1 EIFNK
6 FESKVTA
13 PRNPKLIR
21 TTELPKQRMT
31 PSMYMREMNM
41 NTEQKLADTHE
52 MRLPRV
58 VALLDMSETT
68 HQKVSYVDI
77 EEAMFQPFPSEIY
90 FQNFEPFQTYEVPL
104 LVRNNDK
111 VPRLVKV
118 VQNDSPYF
126 KIISPDDVS
135 HKVAPG
141 MASIFKIQFT
151 PEMKKDYHHELICM
165 TEREKFIVP
174 VFGIGARAI
183 LDFPDEVNFG
193 VCPVKHNTQKVLFV
207 RNIGNKEAKCSFLV
221 DPPFSVST
229 SSGLLAVGDSMQVTV
244 EFKAMKVGDHQKDLI
259 IRYNTGEDVHVALYG
274 ASADS
279 NVRLDK
285 NSLRIDNTFIFMA
298 NQRTVTIH
306 NRSNVLVH
314 YKWSPF
320 PTLEDEEMQKQKF
333 CSELTE
339 EENQEQDRFLEE
351 CIVDPTLRDRLA
363 ILTRTFDNRR
373 NIVKDDPLLFND
385 DVFKLYPL
393 EGDIWPNSTAEAT
406 IVFKPTAAKTY
417 QQTIFCD
424 ITGRETR
431 LPLKVKGCGMGPKL
445 HLSFDVIDIGNVFAS
460 SSHTY
465 EAILVNKGDIDA
477 IFNLVPERESSV
489 SRFSEFR
496 FEPVEGIVLPS
507 GHQALEFTFRS
518 ERLGSFQQDFSFSV
532 DGSPDQIKLTVK
544 GNVIGPTFHFDVPR
558 LRFGTVS
565 YGFNHTK
572 ICTLVNTSLVPMTF
586 VLRIPGDGKGEPSI
600 SSLSCLED
608 NLFNE
613 IGASAKINSPRE
625 FDITPVQGTIR
636 PQSEARIQVTLCS
649 NTLKRYDC
657 QLVVDVKGVGKE
669 ILSLPISAK
678 SVVPNIQVLTPHL
691 DFGRCFINHPYQ
703 LKAKLVNDTDLA
715 AKYDLVPQ
723 VREELTTVVYGS
735 SATKGLIEPHSEV
748 NVPILIQ
755 AQDVDDQEVT
765 AYFSI
770 FGSPEPPLVCFLSC
784 IGEGPVVHITPESM
798 NWGQT
803 EVLTPSV
810 KTVELSNESLI
821 PADFI
826 AQMMRSDSIWK
837 VEPEQ
842 GTVPPESVLI
852 VSVTA
857 MLDDCI
863 RFTDKLTVTVIKG
876 PTVTIPVHAYGHG
889 TTIVAEPPLTP
900 AVSLGPHFAKSKCI
914 RRFRLTN
921 RGRRHQALTWSTDG
935 FVKPKSKRENHAAN
949 AKDSQIFNNYGKKT
963 MAAPPPP
970 PEPVFQLRPTRLALE
985 PGQSAMVTLEGYC
998 DVPRQVC
1005 ETLLCHAIIGKA
1017 NGKERIIR
1025 SAIRAD
1031 FISPVLELSKDKI
1044 EFRVD
1049 KRPDDVTA
1057 LTPKT
1062 RTFVARNISSLPLTC
1077 VLHVEYPFQI
1087 LDFYGSPQSQL
1098 EINLAISQELEIT
1111 VRFDPAFKD
1120 DLVSRVAE
1128 GEVKI
1133 SYKEHPHMDSVKLKG
1148 EVNFP
1153 NLDFDKST
1161 IDFGCILN
1169 DTEVA
1174 RYVDITNTSPLPVAY
1189 RWSFVVTEGEQNIR
1203 WVFIIILMDF
1213 FYYYLK
1219 KILYC
1224 SNQEENIDLPP
1235 STEWSKEELAQHDEV
1250 IQQALEEER
1259 RRTAS
1264 RISSRSQP
1272 SHPFNTR
1279 AADLP
1284 LLPWLQPGA
1293 SHVPNGVE
1301 EVFDILPLYG
1311 TLEPG
1316 ETQRVTFTYYGHAD
1330 VSCNARAVCEVQG
1343 GPKYDVKLEGEAS
1356 LIEYKFDRADVDCLG
1371 TQMFD
1376 QVAVGELRLE
1386 NTGRVGF
1393 NFVGLAGLGRS
1404 GPSPGVPVL
1413 KPSSGHVPAFSDTTL
1428 VLYLPGIPEHVHK
1441 SIQIQV
1447 AHFEPAIINVLG
1459 EGVFPRLALDLPRFI
1474 PEDERYASLVKEA
1487 KENLEHETNKQ
1498 PPGSLQSRLSTP
1510 RKIAKENEF
1519 DQNNQFNS
1527 NIHMEVE
1534 RLLLREFASENQ
1546 HFLAPGS
1553 VPDPSSGGKSKK
1565 KKKFPRVRLTDYLLD
1580 FGYVVLGNVRSHI
1593 VRATNTSHFPISF
1606 SADRSSVSHSGFSVE
1621 LDRVKQLPGA
1631 PDHETVDFKVTFDP
1645 RGANIGIGPI
1655 EAVIPVNI
1663 LGGPQICMRLR
1674 AHVAVPDLSVSN
1686 DVVDFEDVQCGQCK
1700 VVTVQLHNEQH
1711 VRCEWTSINS
1721 DRRDNIDKHVPM
1733 HLRRKLRKENKP
1745 KPNHFEM
1752 MPSHGFL
1759 APGQRMNVQIKFM
1772 PTEERHYSQRLLIH
1786 ITQGTSR
1793 VSISVRGSGL
1803 EPQLDFEPNLVEFG
1817 PILPHGVGD
1826 EVDVVVRNPTPFSVE
1841 LYSLDFDKQYLHE
1854 EKILRMMKG
1863 YDEHS
1868 NLLLP
1873 PRRCGEDLPPEL
1885 LGFYQEQEEKI
1896 EAAKI
1901 KSETEVSKTE
1911 GDETEDD
1918 TADVDVAPSSVGVP
1932 ADESAIIKEET
1943 QSRSELDLLNLS
1955 LISYCLEQCAIVQDE
1970 MDSPRSR
1977 SMVGVGDLEITPV
1990 SAAIARHLGIDLS
2003 PEGRAARNR
2012 RGIAVIV
2019 HGPPTSGKTNTSVLL
2034 AKTYGAARLTID
2046 GIIMEAISSGT
2057 SQAGLRARELCA
2069 NTARGL
2075 REEEADG
2082 TNMPGGLSV
2091 EAVTAHT
2098 GAGHSIAERQHPFY
2112 KVGICNKIFPPYTGT
2127 DSKMGGTSVISGP
2140 ANKKTNS
2147 HQVPS
2152 SPPPP
2157 VAPIARRLSV
2167 SASVAGEEGLV
2178 SCVLPEDL
2186 LVEIISE
2193 RIQLNDCH
2201 QGVVFDGLE
2210 TLFSGSHQATAL
2222 ALLKSINNRKHIYFV
2237 SQKLDYNVVRARQR
2251 AKAEE
2256 TAKSAEAEEE
2266 QRRNRLEDM
2275 DEDEY
2280 DALPEEEK
2288 EAIDQKRLE
2297 AKRLRLRREA
2307 EERNERERLERERVA
2322 LLEERRLEEES
2333 SKKKGRKSKQADG
2346 VPSGPPGGAKDK
2358 GQPLKTVA
2366 SVAIVGQQSLHDI
2379 DKRPESRATERPE
2392 SIADD
2397 GKKTKKGKNRP
2408 VSEDG
2413 LKESID
2419 DVKDDRSDA
2428 EKMMQQRFKLFD
2440 LSLKDLSNVLEHWD
2454 RSQLIVNRS
2463 STPEGGGGAN
2473 TATSRDK
2480 APPSGKKGSKKE
2492 REKERLER
2500 ERQEK
2505 ERAEKEKADRERI
2518 EKEKADRE
2526 KQRMEEGIEVDGQGS
2541 ADVFDGIGVP
2551 HIQLDANDPENPCCK
2566 QILELGKLPTVND
2579 VLDGLGLGPK
2589 GPPIPPPAM
2598 FSVIPFPVKRKPPS
2612 GDKAQHY
2619 EFVASSPDDP
2629 NIGVDDQASKEPEPP
2644 PEEPT
2649 PSEVTRWS
2657 ESRKEDPAPP
2667 SRKGKNARTG
2677 TGRKSSPR
2685 RSRRGSTDG
2694 GKISPPIPI
2703 TPGSEADQSSVMGE
2717 SSDFKVVKLSHFRWV
2732 VPAYGETILRV
2743 RFSSEELGQF
2753 DQTLNFEIVGT
2764 RRRYQ
2769 VFCRGVCSF
2778 PTICRE
2784 PRIVFPHRKK
2794 TKPRPE
2800 ETVAKKY
2807 ILQEE
2812 VFEFGPLLC
2821 GKTRERYKEGRYPEN
2836 MEQLTIMNT
2845 SPLPANI
2852 SFCFQHDSNATTFL
2866 LDPPNISLEP
2876 NESKALSVW
2885 AYPKTA
2891 GRFMDC
2897 IVCCVRENPEPICF
2911 NVACHGVR
2919 PELELD
2925 RKHLH
2930 FDKVLLHRKD
2940 TRTLYLRNSTM
2951 LAVAWKVAGMENM
2964 GDDFSLNQDVGV
2976 IEPRCEFALQLHFR
2990 ATKAMNLKKTIR
3002 LEISD
3007 VENIMGLVQTE
3018 NVQVTAEAYD
3028 VALDMSFPKGADGGL
3043 DFGTIRVMDESKQ
3056 TCSLKN
3062 KGKYEIGFNFLFE
3075 KHAPNCPPVD
3085 ELFSVL
3091 PQKGTLIPNDRPT
3104 QVQVIFRS
3112 RTEITIRDVPLLKCQ
3127 VIEPNIGDGKE
3138 IIASIPIKLAVRSL
3152 FTKYVIFPS
3161 TDINFGPMV
3170 INTKKTRTFTIEN
3183 KGEFDFKYTIV
3194 KMIREA
3200 PNVRPRPMVLGGRRA
3215 KSRDGSSSTRGGR
3228 AASIRQDMGSNQT
3241 RLLVGTFTVYPGFG
3255 TILPGGVQNITV
3267 DNVAENT
3274 GKSEEFLSID
3284 ISDRD
3289 PVDNA
3294 SGIPYRLLAE
3304 GCVPSINTGDITS
3317 IFEEHRICKN
3327 LHAFSDS
3334 QEFLE
3339 GSGVY
3344 GEEDGKFVFC
3354 NVVVGRKSYA
3364 RFKISNTNKV
3374 AVDVS
3379 ITVKALSNKVAAR
3392 IHDIFEVEPSKIQIQ
3407 PHNFMYATVSF
3418 CPPAMNSYSCNF
3430 EANVDGLPSS
3440 VAKGRNLSFEITGE
3454 GNLPRVTVMSPKVRN
3469 KSGEPLLVFQRLLL
3483 QRTES
3488 LPLVLKNEG
3497 TFPSKVLTSVG
3508 ETRAVFPMHNTRDTS
3523 KICALG
3529 LLAPSHKRK
3538 WPYTASVVL
3547 TPGEEARFNVTFTP
3561 MMYRV
3566 YNGQI
3571 KISIVD
3577 NLFEEHRIQ
3586 LYGEGFKDD
3595 VTFDN
3600 LHSDGDMASLAGD
3613 DGIIDTDGLPKQ
3625 MTAEPSSG
3633 GSGGRGESLMFGDC
3647 DVGVAKDRSFMLTNH
3662 SQTDAVRFQWS
3673 EHDNVKFVP
3682 TVGHIHPGCSK
3693 DITVTFKA
3701 DQPVELKKTI
3711 IKCSLVKINFP
3722 GPIEMVT
3729 DWDDRMRTVKW
3740 VDVASLDPKKAGSR
3754 PEIIETEKEPDHL
3767 VAEESSRC
3775 LELFAWAKSDHAKL
3789 DCDTTSIT
3797 FKDTLMFQAR
3807 LFEFTMC
3814 NTGQVALQYDWQL
3827 VMEALSIPGTT
3838 SCSTDLDGRPST
3850 ANQSSRSAGG
3860 DSSLR
3865 SLVTDD
3871 DAMPF
3876 SISPS
3881 CGKIAAGSKQVFL
3894 ARFSPHEVTE
3904 YQARLLCTIPNLPAS
3919 IQEPS
3924 IKLRGRSLMPYC
3936 HFDLPESDYL
3946 SSSRRNPELSGP
3958 AGAQPGTTL
3967 DPNTRVIEF
3976 NSIGVN
3982 VKNTCKFWIMNPTSS
3997 TYSFRWI
4004 CDDVTDA
4011 RVAPNF
4017 SCKLLEGQLISGKKL
4032 EMCFEFLPNSLDTKE
4047 SFWKFVILEQN
4058 ISIPFLLVG
4067 HTHEPKV
4074 SLSASHINFNDL
4086 LVGRTASQPVLLV
4099 NNESIGFNYY
4109 VIEESCHSEAYT
4121 SNLIINP
4128 TQGFIGPNSK
4138 IPLDVTFT
4146 AKSAGDANFNAT
4158 ICVVRKT
4165 NNLMLNVKAS
4175 GHTMSASLLCEN
4187 SQGAKIELSPAGLN
4201 AIDLGNVEL
4210 HEKAV
4215 RQLHLVNNGKH
4226 NFNFSFG
4233 LKQNGKSFS
4242 PEKSKKKHAQEKKCL
4257 LTFQPTALGS
4267 IAPVEMTAKVTDGPN
4282 YLCHVIGNG
4291 VNPGLDFSF
4300 DSHDFGACF
4309 IYRAGM
4315 PIKSETLTIINKD
4328 TREIS
4333 VECLYQSTSHLDVAF
4348 SATVVAPGE
4357 ETSAV
4362 FTFYPREVVTYN
4374 ETVTFQV
4381 NGLSK
4386 HDVVIKGK
4394 GTEMRVEVANQKHK
4408 LVKFGALRVGQ
4419 AVKHIIPIVNR
4430 SPTPITLNLSVTPVS
4445 QPLQDPTVLR
4455 VVPLDPITL
4464 QGKGGSRDI
4473 EVYFTPKTRIASFTE
4488 EIMMECAGMSQPLF
4502 IISGSCQ
4509 GIEITLDQD
4518 SIPFGAVMQ
4527 RSRSE
4532 RRFIMHNVG
4541 DIGAGFRWE
4550 ADKFHPDFSITPTQG
4565 YISTG
4570 MEIAFSVAFHP
4581 TKLCQDIR
4589 YDDLKCHIEGAKPL
4603 KLTLTGMCVATP
4615 ALKEVV
4621 GFSCHVRG
4629 RDVRNV
4635 IISNRTNQ
4643 RWTLHPVIDGEYWSG
4658 ADILVVEPQQSKQ
4671 YEMIFRPTV
4680 MTMDGK
4686 KHQGSVFFPLPDGLG
4701 LLYNLQ
4707 GQADPPKPVS
4717 SINRDVPCKT
4727 AYVELL
4733 SVANWLRK
4741 PQRFKA
4747 TVEMI
4752 KPDKLDAGTTLKG
4765 LDYIDV
4771 PGSVKRDYKLH
4782 FYAHKE
4788 GNFGAKVIFR
4798 NERSGEYIFYYV
4810 TLRATSAGV
4819 MSTIELETPVRR
4831 SAVHTLRVENPL
4843 AYAVTFQSECKAPD
4857 INLPPQFAVPANSEG
4872 TCMFEYQPLKVGE
4885 GTGKLVLTNSE
4896 LGSYTYD
4903 LVLRATPAAPEKTS
4917 YFKTAL
4923 GGSYSVNIK
4932 FQNYAKQKSDYIC
4945 KIDSP
4950 EWSCEKS
4957 ITAAPASSG
4966 SGTEVTLDV
4975 TYEPM
4980 EIGESRARLYVTSQ
4994 IGGEY
4999 IFPLEGKC
5007 GPPKPLG
5014 PFVVR
5019 NKSNVSIPFRNVFP
5033 TTTHFTFQIDNPL
5046 FSVKPAE
5053 SIRSKKTHNISVSF
5067 EGGPAPGSVVTGK
5080 LTLSCVRTA
5089 RNPTTWVFY
5098 LKGITPEQTLL

>member
-1 EIFNK
+1 ISKLSDEIFNK

-21 TTELPKQRMT
+21 TTEIPKQRMT
-31 PSMYMREMNM
+31 PSMHMKEMSM
-41 NTEQKLADTHE
+41 DTDQKLADTHE

-77 EEAMFQPFPSEIY
+77 EEAMFQPFPEIY

-104 LVRNNDK
+104 LLRNNDK

-165 TEREKFIVP
+165 TEREKFVVP
-174 VFGIGARAI
+174 VEAIGARAI

-221 DPPFSVST
+221 DKPFSVSA
-229 SSGLLAVGDSMQVTV
+229 SSGQLAVGDSMQVTV
-244 EFKAMKVGDHQKDLI
+244 EFKAMKIGDHQKDLI
-259 IRYNTGEDVHVALYG
+259 IRYNTGEDIHVALYG
-274 ASADS
+274 AAADS

-285 NSLRIDNTFIFMA
+285 NSIRIDNTFIFMA

-306 NRSNVLVH
+306 NRSKVLVH

-320 PTLEDEEMQKQKF
+320 PTMEDEEMQKQKF
-333 CSELTE
+333 CSELSDE
-339 EENQEQDRFLEE
+339 ESQEQERFLEE
-351 CIVDPTLRDRLA
+351 CIVDPTLRDRLS

-373 NIVKDDPLLFND
+373 NIIKDDPLLFTD
-385 DVFKLYPL
+385 DVFNLYPL
-393 EGDIWPNSTAEAT
+393 EGDIWPNSSAEAT

-445 HLSFDVIDIGNVFAS
+445 NLSFDVIDIGDVFAS

-477 IFNLVPERESSV
+477 IFNLVPKRDSPA
-489 SRFSEFR
+489 SRFHEFH
-496 FEPVEGIVLPS
+496 FDPVEGIVLPS
-507 GHQALEFTFRS
+507 GHQALEFTFKS
-518 ERLGSFQQDFSFSV
+518 EHLGSFEQDFYFSV
-532 DGSPDQIKLTVK
+532 DGSPEQIKLTVK

-565 YGFNHTK
+565 YGFNHSK

-586 VLRIPGDGKGEPSI
+586 ILRIPGDGSGEPSI
-600 SSLSCLED
+600 SSLNCLEEGLLSD
-608 NLFNE
+608 LKILKN
-613 IGASAKINSPRE
+613 INSPRE
-625 FDITPVQGTIR
+625 FDITPAQGTIR

-669 ILSLPISAK
+669 ILTLPISAK
-678 SVVPNIQVLTPHL
+678 TVVLTPLL

-703 LKAKLVNDTDLA
+703 KAKLINDTDLA

-723 VREELTTVVYGS
+723 IREELTSVVYGS
-735 SATKGLIEPHSEV
+735 STPRGLIEPHSEV
-748 NVPILIQ
+748 DVSILIQ
-755 AQDVDDQEVT
+755 AQDLDEQEVT
-765 AYFSI
+765 AQFSI
-770 FGSPEPPLVCFLSC
+770 FGSPDPPLPLQITC
-784 IGEGPVVHITPESM
+784 IGEGPVVHILPESI
-798 NWGQT
+798 NWGAT
-803 EVLTPSV
+803 EVLTPT

-826 AQMMRSDSIWK
+826 AQMVSRIPHGKWS
-837 VEPEQ
+837 PEQ
-842 GTVPPESVLI
+842 GIVPPESVLVI
-852 VSVTA
+852 SVTA
-857 MLDDCI
+857 VLDDCI
-863 RFTDKLTVTVIKG
+863 TFYDKLTVTIIKG
-876 PTVTIPVHAYGHG
+876 STVTIPVHAYGQG
-889 TTIVAEPPLTP
+889 TTIVAEPPITP
-900 AVSLGPHFAKSKCI
+900 AVTLGPHFAKSKCV
-914 RRFRLTN
+914 RRFKLTN
-921 RGRRHQALTWSTDG
+921 KGRRHQALTWSTDG
-935 FVKPKSKRENHAAN
+935 FSKPKSKRESQAMNLKDMKYKMAPTPPNH
-949 AKDSQIFNNYGKKT
+949 
-963 MAAPPPP
+963 
-970 PEPVFQLRPTRLALE
+970 PEPVFQLHPTRLALE
-985 PGQSAMVTLEGYC
+985 PGQSAMVTLEGHC
-998 DVPRQVC
+998 DTPRQVN
-1005 ETLLCHAIIGKA
+1005 ETLICHAIIGKA

-1025 SAIRAD
+1025 SSIRAD
-1031 FISPVLELSKDKI
+1031 FISPVLEVSTDKI

-1062 RTFVARNISSLPLTC
+1062 RTFVARNVSSLPLTC
-1077 VLHVEYPFQI
+1077 LFLRFLFKYHQI

-1098 EINLAISQELEIT
+1098 EISLAIGQELEMT

-1128 GEVKI
+1128 GEVKVT
-1133 SYKEHPHMDSVKLKG
+1133 YKEHPHTDAVKLKG

-1153 NLDFDKST
+1153 NLEFDKT
-1161 IDFGCILN
+1161 HIDFGCILN

-1203 WVFIIILMDF
+1203 LVYIGEITKPAEASDTEVKVDKQPAEMVPMVPEPVVERDGVSGVRSSDDKLDQSASPRMEESAPDRSMEEN
-1213 FYYYLK
+1213 K
-1219 KILYC
+1219 
-1224 SNQEENIDLPP
+1224 QEEN
-1235 STEWSKEELAQHDEV
+1235 EESEIKV
-1250 IQQALEEER
+1250 GE
-1259 RRTAS
+1259 T
-1264 RISSRSQP
+1264 
-1272 SHPFNTR
+1272 
-1279 AADLP
+1279 DLP

-1330 VSCNARAVCEVQG
+1330 VGCNARAVCEVQG

-1356 LIEYKFDRADVDCLG
+1356 LIEYKFDRADVDFG
-1371 TQMFD
+1371 KIMFD
-1376 QVAVGELRLE
+1376 QASTGELRLE

-1393 NFVGLAGLGRS
+1393 NFMGLAGLGRS
-1404 GPSPGVPVL
+1404 GASPGVPVL
-1413 KPSSGHVPAFSDTTL
+1413 KPSSGHVPPFSDVTL
-1428 VLYLPGIPEHVHK
+1428 QVLYLPGVPEHFHK
-1441 SIQIQV
+1441 SFEIQV

-1459 EGVFPRLALDLPRFI
+1459 EGVFPRLALDLPRST
-1474 PEDERYASLVKEA
+1474 PDDERHASLVKEA
-1487 KENLEHETNKQ
+1487 RENLGRETAKQ
-1498 PPGSLQSRLSTP
+1498 APGSACSRLSTP
-1510 RKIAKENEF
+1510 RKAHKESDY
-1519 DQNNQFNS
+1519 DQHNQFHS
-1527 NIHMEVE
+1527 TEVE

-1546 HFLAPGS
+1546 HYLTPS
-1553 VPDPSSGGKSKK
+1553 TLPEPSSGGKGKK
-1565 KKKFPRVRLTDYLLD
+1565 KKKFPRIRLTDYLLD

-1593 VRATNTSHFPISF
+1593 VRATNTSHYPISF
-1606 SADRSSVSHSGFSVE
+1606 STDRSTVAHSGFSVE

-1631 PDHETVDFKVTFDP
+1631 PDHEAVDFKVTFDP
-1645 RGANIGIGPI
+1645 RGANLGIGPI
-1655 EAVIPVNI
+1655 EAVVPINV
-1663 LGGPQICMRLR
+1663 LGGPQICMRLC
-1674 AHVAVPDLSVSN
+1674 AHVAVPDLTVSN
-1686 DVVDFEDVQCGQCK
+1686 DMVDFEDVQCGQCK

-1711 VRCEWTSINS
+1711 VRCEWTSING
-1721 DRRDNIDKHVPM
+1721 DRKDNVDKHVPM

-1745 KPNHFEM
+1745 KPNHFEI
-1752 MPSHGFL
+1752 MPSQGFL
-1759 APGQRMNVQIKFM
+1759 APGQRMNIQVKFM

-1793 VSISVRGSGL
+1793 VSINVRGSGL

-1817 PILPHGVGD
+1817 PILPHGTGD
-1826 EVDVVVRNPTPFSVE
+1826 EVDVIVRNPSPFSVE
-1841 LYSLDFDKQYLHE
+1841 FYSLDFDKQYLLE
-1854 EKILRMMKG
+1854 EKILRTMKG

-1873 PRRCGEDLPPEL
+1873 PRRCGEELPPEL
-1885 LGFYQEQEEKI
+1885 LTFHQEQEEKA
-1896 EAAKI
+1896 EAAKA
-1901 KSETEVSKTE
+1901 KSETETSKTE
-1911 GDETEDD
+1911 GGNLMVYD
-1918 TADVDVAPSSVGVP
+1918 TSDLK
-1932 ADESAIIKEET
+1932 IKST
-1943 QSRSELDLLNLS
+1943 TTPLCIYTLTYDITMHARMKQLMWKLLHRVLTFKLMS
-1955 LISYCLEQCAIVQDE
+1955 QQLLKRK
-1970 MDSPRSR
+1970 P

-1990 SAAIARHLGIDLS
+1990 SAAIARHLGIDLT
-2003 PEGRAARNR
+2003 PEGRARNR
-2012 RGIAVIV
+2012 RGIAIIV
-2019 HGPPTSGKTNTSVLL
+2019 HGPPISGKTNTSVLL
-2034 AKTYGAARLTID
+2034 AKTYGIARLTVD
-2046 GIIMEAISSGT
+2046 GIVLEAISSGT
-2057 SQAGLRARELCA
+2057 TQAGLRARELCA
-2069 NTARGL
+2069 STARGL
-2075 REEEADG
+2075 RDDDADG
-2082 TNMPGGLSV
+2082 SHMPGGLST
-2091 EAVTAHT
+2091 E
-2098 GAGHSIAERQHPFY
+2098 
-2112 KVGICNKIFPPYTGT
+2112 
-2127 DSKMGGTSVISGP
+2127 KMGGTSTVSKNKSIGSKQPQSNVGNKPQGGP
-2140 ANKKTNS
+2140 PTVSEHTGSHVTANIIPPPPP

-2152 SPPPP
+2152 SPPPQA
-2157 VAPIARRLSV
+2157 APIARRLSV

-2178 SCVLPEDL
+2178 SCILPEEL

-2210 TLFSGSHQATAL
+2210 TLFSASQQATVL
-2222 ALLKSINNRKHIYFV
+2222 ALLKAINNRKHIYV
-2237 SQKLDYNVVRARQR
+2237 VTQKLDYNIVKARQK

-2256 TAKSAEAEEE
+2256 SAKSQEAEDEK
-2266 QRRNRLEDM
+2266 RRTLIDDM

-2288 EAIDQKRLE
+2288 EAIDQKQ
-2297 AKRLRLRREA
+2297 A

-2322 LLEERRLEEES
+2322 LMEERRLEDEKRE
-2333 SKKKGRKSKQADG
+2333 KKGRKSKRDETGKRSVSA
-2346 VPSGPPGGAKDK
+2346 PGGSKEK
-2358 GQPLKTVA
+2358 GAPLKTVV
-2366 SVAIVGQQSLHDI
+2366 SVALVGQQSVHDL

-2392 SIADD
+2392 SL
-2397 GKKTKKGKNRP
+2397 TKKGKNRP
-2408 VSEDG
+2408 ISDDE
-2413 LKESID
+2413 LKEPLVED
-2419 DVKDDRSDA
+2419 ERSEAD
-2428 EKMMQQRFKLFD
+2428 KLMVQRFKLFD
-2440 LSLKDLSNVLEHWD
+2440 LALRDISHVLDHWD
-2454 RSQLIVNRS
+2454 RTQLIVNRS
-2463 STPEGGGGAN
+2463 STPEGATGAN

-2480 APPSGKKGSKKE
+2480 APPSGRKGKKE
-2492 REKERLER
+2492 REKEKLEK

-2505 ERAEKEKADRERI
+2505 ERAEKERADQERI
-2518 EKEKADRE
+2518 EKEKADKE
-2526 KQRMEEGIEVDGQGS
+2526 KQKHEEMSEVDGQPS
-2541 ADVFDGIGVP
+2541 PTNPAEASDGMGIP
-2551 HIQLDANDPENPCCK
+2551 HILLDANDPDNPCCK
-2566 QILELGKLPTVND
+2566 QILATGKLPTVDD

-2589 GPPIPPPAM
+2589 GPPIPPPAL
-2598 FSVIPFPVKRKPPS
+2598 FSVVPYPVKRKPPS

-2619 EFVASSPDDP
+2619 EFVASGPDDP

-2649 PSEVTRWS
+2649 PSEAARS
-2657 ESRKEDPAPP
+2657 ESRKDDHGPP

-2694 GKISPPIPI
+2694 KTSPPIPI
-2703 TPGSEADQSSVMGE
+2703 TPGSEADQSSMLGE
-2717 SSDFKVVKLSHFRWV
+2717 AAEFKVIKLSHFRWL
-2732 VPAYGETILRV
+2732 VPAYGETVLRV

-2769 VFCRGVCSF
+2769 LFCRGVCSF

-2784 PRIVFPHRKK
+2784 PRVVFPHRKK
-2794 TKPRPE
+2794 MKPRPE
-2800 ETVAKKY
+2800 ETVMKKY
-2807 ILQEE
+2807 ILQDEI
-2812 VFEFGPLLC
+2812 FEFGPLLC

-2836 MEQLTIMNT
+2836 MEQLTILNT

-2852 SFCFQHDSNATTFL
+2852 SFCYQHDSNATTFL
-2866 LDPPNISLEP
+2866 LDPPNMNLEP
-2876 NESKALSVW
+2876 NESKILSMW

-2891 GRFMDC
+2891 GRFVDS

-2964 GDDFSLNQDVGV
+2964 GDDFSLNQDTGV

-3062 KGKYEIGFNFLFE
+3062 KGKYEIGFFFE
-3075 KHAPNCPPVD
+3075 KSAPNCPPVD

-3112 RTEITIRDVPLLKCQ
+3112 RTEISIRDLPLLKCQ
-3127 VIEPNIGDGKE
+3127 VIEPNIGDGRE
-3138 IIASIPIKLAVRSL
+3138 IIASIPIKLAVSFL
-3152 FTKYVIFPS
+3152 FTKYVIFPC

-3200 PNVRPRPMVLGGRRA
+3200 PNVRPRPMVLGKRA
-3215 KSRDGSSSTRGGR
+3215 KSRDGSSSSRSVGEWCLNI

-3241 RLLVGTFTVYPGFG
+3241 RLLVGTFTVYPGFV
-3255 TILPGGVQNITV
+3255 TIAPGGVQNVTV
-3267 DNVAENT
+3267 DNVAEST

-3289 PVDNA
+3289 PTDNP

-3304 GCVPSINTGDITS
+3304 GCVPSINTTDVCS
-3317 IFEEHRICKN
+3317 IFEEHRICKS
-3327 LHAFSDS
+3327 LHAFTDN

-3344 GEEDGKFVFC
+3344 GEEENKFVFC

-3379 ITVKALSNKVAAR
+3379 ITLKPMSNKVAAR
-3392 IHDIFEVEPSKIQIQ
+3392 IHDIYEVEPSKIQIQ
-3407 PHNFMYATVSF
+3407 PHNFTYATVSF
-3418 CPPAMNSYSCNF
+3418 CPPAMNSYSCHF
-3430 EANVDGLPSS
+3430 EATVDGLPSS
-3440 VAKGRNLSFEITGE
+3440 VAKGRNLSFEISGE
-3454 GNLPRVTVMSPKVRN
+3454 GNLPRVSVMRPRVRN
-3469 KSGEPLLVFQRLLL
+3469 KAGEPLLVFQRLLL
-3483 QRTES
+3483 ERAEC

-3497 TFPSKVLTSVG
+3497 TFPSKQFSAYVADFAYQLAPVG
-3508 ETRAVFPMHNTRDTS
+3508 DTRAVFPVLTPHHPER
-3523 KICALG
+3523 
-3529 LLAPSHKRK
+3529 
-3538 WPYTASVVL
+3538 WPCTASVVL
-3547 TPGEEARFNVTFTP
+3547 TPGEEARFNVVFTP
-3561 MMYRV
+3561 LSCRV

-3571 KISIVD
+3571 KISTVD
-3577 NLFEEHRIQ
+3577 NLFEEHKIQ

-3595 VTFDN
+3595 VTIDN
-3600 LHSDGDMASLAGD
+3600 LHRDGGMASLAGE
-3613 DGIIDTDGLPKQ
+3613 DGVIDTDVLPQQ
-3625 MTAEPSSG
+3625 MTAEPSHG

-3647 DVGVAKDRSFMLTNH
+3647 NVGVGKDKTFTLTNH
-3662 SQTDAVRFQWS
+3662 SGGDTVRFQWV
-3673 EHDNVKFVP
+3673 EHDHVKFVP

-3693 DITVTFKA
+3693 DFTVTFKS
-3701 DQPVELKKTI
+3701 DQPIELKKAI
-3711 IKCSLVKINFP
+3711 IKCSLVKINFA
-3722 GPIEMVT
+3722 GPIENVL

-3740 VDVASLDPKKAGSR
+3740 VDVASIDPKKLGAR
-3754 PEIIETEKEPDHL
+3754 PAKKKIVETEKEPEHL
-3767 VAEESSRC
+3767 VSEESARC
-3775 LELFAWAKSDHAKL
+3775 LELFAWAKTDHAKFE
-3789 DCDTTSIT
+3789 CETTSIN

-3807 LFEFTMC
+3807 VFEFTMS
-3814 NTGQVALQYDWQL
+3814 NTGQVALSYDWQVVL
-3827 VMEALSIPGTT
+3827 ETLSLPGTA
-3838 SCSTDLDGRPST
+3838 SCSSDLDGRPST
-3850 ANQSSRSAGG
+3850 ANQSSSAGVE
-3860 DSSLR
+3860 SSLR

-3871 DAMPF
+3871 DTMPF

-3881 CGKIAAGSKQVFL
+3881 SGKIASGSKQVFV

-3904 YQARLLCTIPNLPAS
+3904 YQARLLCIIPNLS
-3919 IQEPS
+3919 VNSEEPS

-3958 AGAQPGTTL
+3958 GGAPPGTTL

-3982 VKNTCKFWIMNPTSS
+3982 VKNVCKFWIMNPTS
-3997 TYSFRWI
+3997 TPYTFRWI
-4004 CDDVTDA
+4004 CDDATDA
-4011 RVAPNF
+4011 RVIPNF
-4017 SCKLLEGQLISGKKL
+4017 QCKVEEGRLINGKKM
-4032 EMCFEFLPNSLDTKE
+4032 EMSFEFLPTSLETRE

-4058 ISIPFLLVG
+4058 ISIPFVLVG
-4067 HTHEPKV
+4067 HTHEPRV
-4074 SLSASHINFNDL
+4074 SLSTSHVNFKAL
-4086 LVGRTASQPVLLV
+4086 LVGRTASQPVYLV

-4109 VIEESCHSEAYT
+4109 ITEESCHSEAYSST
-4121 SNLIINP
+4121 LDISP
-4128 TQGFIGPNSK
+4128 MQGYIEAHSK
-4138 IPLDVTFT
+4138 IPLEVSYT
-4146 AKSAGDANFNAT
+4146 AKSTGEANFNAT
-4158 ICVVRKT
+4158 VCVVHKT
-4165 NNLMLNVKAS
+4165 NNLVLNVKAS
-4175 GHTMSASLLCEN
+4175 GHTMSANLMCEN
-4187 SQGAKIELSPAGLN
+4187 SMGSKIELSTLGLN
-4201 AIDLGNVEL
+4201 AIDLGQVEL

-4215 RQLHLVNNGKH
+4215 RQLHLVNDGKH
-4226 NFNFSFG
+4226 NFNFSFA
-4233 LKQNGKSFS
+4233 LKQNGKAFS
-4242 PEKSKKKHAQEKKCL
+4242 PEKSKKKQVVGVSPDSGTVPAGSRKKIL
-4257 LTFQPTALGS
+4257 LSFQPTTLGS
-4267 IAPVEMTAKVTDGPN
+4267 ISPVELTAKVTDGPS
-4282 YLCHVIGNG
+4282 YLCHIIGTG
-4291 VNPGLDFSF
+4291 VNPGLEFSF
-4300 DSHDFGACF
+4300 DKHDFGSCF

-4315 PIKSETLTIINKD
+4315 PVNTETLTITNKD
-4328 TREIS
+4328 TKEIS
-4333 VECLYQSTSHLDVAF
+4333 VECLYPSTSHLGSYTPCHRDRARGE
-4348 SATVVAPGE
+4348 STIATM
-4357 ETSAV
+4357 S
-4362 FTFYPREVVTYN
+4362 FFPREVGSQRAVAR
-4374 ETVTFQV
+4374 
-4381 NGLSK
+4381 
-4386 HDVVIKGK
+4386 HDVRGVRGK
-4394 GTEMRVEVANQKHK
+4394 GTEMRVEVMNQKHK
-4408 LVKFGALRVGQ
+4408 VVKFGALRVGQ
-4419 AVKHIIPIVNR
+4419 AVKHIVPIVNR
-4430 SPTPITLNLSVTPVS
+4430 SPTPITLNLSVIPDS
-4445 QPLQDPTVLR
+4445 QALQDPTVLR
-4455 VVPLDPITL
+4455 VIPQDPITL
-4464 QGKGGSRDI
+4464 QGKGGTRDI
-4473 EVYFTPKTRIASFTE
+4473 EVYFTPKTRIPQFTE

-4509 GIEITLDQD
+4509 GIEITLDQE

-4550 ADKFHPDFSITPTQG
+4550 PEKFQPDFSISPTQG
-4565 YISTG
+4565 YISAG
-4570 MEIAFSVAFHP
+4570 MEIAFSVTFHP

-4589 YDDLKCHIEGAKPL
+4589 YDDLKCHIEGAKAL
-4603 KLTLTGMCVATP
+4603 KLTLTGMCVGTSA
-4615 ALKEVV
+4615 AKEVV
-4621 GFSCHVRG
+4621 GFNCHVRG
-4629 RDVRNV
+4629 RDVRSV
-4635 IISNRTNQ
+4635 PVPNRSNQ
-4643 RWTLHPVIDGEYWSG
+4643 RWTLQPVIDGEYWTG
-4658 ADILVVEPQQSKQ
+4658 ADVLHVEPQQTKQ
-4671 YEMIFRPTV
+4671 YEMTFRPTV
-4680 MTMDGK
+4680 MTTDGK
-4686 KHQGSVFFPLPDGLG
+4686 KHQGSVFFPLPDGQG
-4701 LLYNLQ
+4701 LLYNLV

-4733 SVANWLRK
+4733 TVANWMRK

-4747 TVEMI
+4747 IVEMI

-4771 PGSVKRDYKLH
+4771 PGSVKRDYKLN

-4788 GNFGAKVIFR
+4788 GTYGAKVIFK
-4798 NERSGEYIFYYV
+4798 NEKTGEYIFYYV

-4819 MSTIELETPVRR
+4819 ISTIELETPVRR
-4831 SAVHTLRVENPL
+4831 SAVHTLKVDNPL
-4843 AYAVTFQSECKAPD
+4843 AYPLTFQTECKAAD
-4857 INLPPQFAVPANSEG
+4857 INLPPQFTVPPNSEG
-4872 TCMFEYQPLKVGE
+4872 TCTFEYQPLKVLE
-4885 GTGKLVLTNSE
+4885 GVGKLVLTNGE
-4896 LGSYTYD
+4896 LGTYIHD
-4903 LVLRATPAAPEKTS
+4903 LTLRATPAAPEKTS

-4923 GGSYSVNIK
+4923 GGNHVVTIK
-4932 FQNYAKQKSDYIC
+4932 FQNYAKQKTDYIC
-4945 KIDSP
+4945 KMDSA
-4950 EWSCEKS
+4950 EWSCERS

-4980 EIGESRARLYVTSQ
+4980 EIGDSRAQLCVTSQ

-4999 IFPLEGKC
+4999 IFPLQGKC

-5019 NKSNVSIPFRNVFP
+5019 NKSTVSIPFRNVFSS
-5033 TTTHFTFQIDNPL
+5033 TTSFTAQVDNSL
-5046 FSVKPAE
+5046 FSVKSVE
-5053 SIRSKKTHNISVSF
+5053 SIRSKKTHNIAVSF
-5067 EGGPAPGSVVTGK
+5067 EGNVAPGAVVTGK
-5080 LTLSCVRTA
+5080 LTLSCVRSPGTA
-5089 RNPTTWVFY
+5089 TTWVFY
-5098 LKGITPEQTLL
+5098 LKGITP